1 MKKFISNLFVLIIF
15 DIFRTSANN
24 LNILTKNG
32 YFPSGIIWSLLKN
45 LILASGVSFVF
56 SVGLKGSGLS
66 VEYLFFN
73 LLLWFCFVEL
83 VNTTISLKFNNFI
96 LLQRGV
102 TIYAFYLAH
111 CMRIGVQFF
120 CCLALSFCV
129 FFILEID
136 IHEISIVIG
145 FTLMFLIGLLYGIV
159 MSALLHDRALLI
171 ELHNYAMQGLF
182 FMSATVIPIQIFPEG
197 IRDLILWI
205 PIVHIQE
212 YIKSFVT
219 DVDYSYISLLYPV
232 YFIVV
237 GLFFLLPSL
246 YFKGLKFNEGK

>member
-15 DIFRTSANN
+15 DIYRTSAHH
-24 LNILTKNG
+24 LNITTKIG
-32 YFPSGIIWSLLKN
+32 YFPLGIIWSSFKN
-45 LILASGVSFVF
+45 LIITSGVSFIF

-66 VEYLFFN
+66 IEYLYFN
-73 LLLWFCFVEL
+73 LLLWFCFQEI
-83 VNTTISLKFNNFI
+83 VNTTISLKFNDFI

-102 TIYAFYLAH
+102 TIYSYYFAN

-120 CCLALSFCV
+120 YCLALSFCV

-145 FTLMFLIGLLYGIV
+145 FTLIFLIGLLYGIV
-159 MSALLHDRALLI
+159 MSAFLHDRTFLI
-171 ELHNYAMQGLF
+171 ELHNYAMQGLL

-197 IRDLILWI
+197 IRDLLLWI

-232 YFIVV
+232 YFIAV

-246 YFKGLKFNEGK
+246 YYKDVKFNEGK